1 MLYRECKLSV
11 MRRLCA
17 RVKVNNIEVD
27 LEESPLSSFTKS
39 D

>member
-11 MRRLCA
+11 IRRLCT
-17 RVKVNNIEVD
+17 RVKVNIEVD

>member
-11 MRRLCA
+11 MRRLCT
-17 RVKVNNIEVD
+17 RVKVNFEVD
-27 LEESPLSSFTKS
+27 LEESPFSSFTKS

>member
-11 MRRLCA
+11 MRRLCT
-17 RVKVNNIEVD
+17 RVKVDIEVD
-27 LEESPLSSFTKS
+27 IEESHLSSFTKS

>member
-1 MLYRECKLSV
+1 MLYRECKLSDQ
-11 MRRLCA
+11 RLCR
-17 RVKVNNIEVD
+17 RVKVNFEVD